1 MSKLD
6 IQHPRLLCVGF
17 VSRQSHQYLHQTAAL
32 SPLGAELHAGNELLR
47 ETCTSQCRWI
57 SGGSSATGPC
67 APKKRPVIRDY
78 SVDTVNRSCSLEF
91 KMPINISFCANNK
104 NKYNFMSDHFFAG
117 QPLTINFGWVRAES
131 HVLGLLD
138 GCVAFARRETAAQRF
153 NKFKST
159 AINFRVSTLI
169 KRP

>member
-6 IQHPRLLCVGF
+6 IQHPRLLCVATEPPIPAPNCGP
-17 VSRQSHQYLHQTAAL
+17 VASR
-32 SPLGAELHAGNELLR
+32 AELHAGNELLR

-104 NKYNFMSDHFFAG
+104 NKYNFMADHFFAG
-117 QPLTINFGWVRAES
+117 QPLTINFGWVRRSRMSWVSWMA
-131 HVLGLLD
+131 VLRSQG
-138 GCVAFARRETAAQRF
+138 AKRQR
-153 NKFKST
+153 KGS
-159 AINFRVSTLI
+159 INLNRL
-169 KRP
+169 P